1 MKTLLAAGLCLF
13 LLSPAGLAQP
23 LCKTWEE
30 ASRHLGQRVM
40 LIGRYQPLPPQEPS
54 SNSGIPDFRPGPRA
68 FGRAQIVLPD
78 GEVFLNPP
86 MHKTSLR
93 SPEEREDF
101 GDREVRVVG
110 VPGLEGERHLQVE
123 SLRLELAESK
133 LYAPHSLFD
142 AWKQQGLKSWQ
153 FVAQNEGLEGDPWD
167 LVREYRVKDLQGHYQ
182 LTLFRYPAGAATP
195 PPEMPGGE
203 QVAYSS
209 AGPPAHVGRL
219 QLASES
225 LRGELLAWLAAQAF
239 AADAKQQGWLK
250 SLSLTSA
257 GRREQGG
264 LVVEVAPGRL
274 DLFHTGPLQQRRD
287 YVDLEPRNSRL

>member
-1 MKTLLAAGLCLF
+1 MLLAAGLCLF
-13 LLSPAGLAQP
+13 LLSPSGLAQP
-23 LCKTWEE
+23 LCKSWEE
-30 ASRHLGQRVM
+30 ASRHLGQKII

-86 MHKTSLR
+86 LHKTSLR
-93 SPEEREDF
+93 SPEEREDY

-133 LYAPHSLFD
+133 LYAPRSLLET
-142 AWKQQGLKSWQ
+142 WKQQGLKSWR
-153 FVAQNEGLEGDPWD
+153 FVAQKEGREGDPWD
-167 LVREYRVKDLQGHYQ
+167 LVREYRVEDQQGHYR

-209 AGPPAHVGRL
+209 AGPPAHVGRVGI
-219 QLASES
+219 ASES
-225 LRGELLAWLAAQAF
+225 LGDELLAWLAGVAF
-239 AADAKQQGWLK
+239 AADGDQRNWIK
-250 SLSLTSA
+250 SLNLTSP
-257 GRREQGG
+257 GRWEHNG
-264 LVVEVAPGRL
+264 LVIEVDADGAEMW
-274 DLFHTGPLQQRRD
+274 HSAPLQQRRS
-287 YVDLEPRNSRL
+287 YLELEPRDGRL